1 MFKRFSLGWW
11 ATLAQFLSVS
21 SLPSSKPRCASAALA
36 LVSVLAFAS
45 IASAAEGG
53 RIEGSVIDPSGAK
66 VAGAR
71 VALRNEAGIVAYE
84 TRADSEGQFKIAD
97 VAAGRYTIAIEAAGF
112 AQSSEEKLEV
122 RAGATETIAVRLDV
136 AAISDQIVITA

>member
-1 MFKRFSLGWW
+1 MFKRFSW
-11 ATLAQFLSVS
+11 ARWTRLAQLLSS
-21 SLPSSKPRCASAALA
+21 SALA
-36 LVSVLAFAS
+36 LPKPRRASSALALISILAFAS

-112 AQSSEEKLEV
+112 AQSSEEKLDV
-122 RAGATETIAVRLDV
+122 RAGATETIAVRLNV
-136 AAISDQIVITA
+136 